1 MKKELEDVFNRGF
14 WDGYYQGARLGEWCD
29 VYGSTAARKK
39 AYCGK
44 ITNWFGKLGVA
55 EILVESY
62 SLKVGD
68 KILIIGPTS
77 GCVEYTVPEI
87 RVDLK
92 PVQEAGKGVYC
103 SIPINWKDVVPGA
116 REEALSLCGDGCN
129 EQACKAIEETRLR
142 RSDKVYIWAEDKN

>member
-1 MKKELEDVFNRGF
+1 MFSFSAVGQPHRFHPTQKPIALYEWLLKK
-14 WDGYYQGARLGEWCD
+14 YA
-29 VYGSTAARKK
+29 
-39 AYCGK
+39 
-44 ITNWFGKLGVA
+44 
-55 EILVESY
+55 
-62 SLKVGD
+62 KVGD

-103 SIPINWKDVVPGA
+103 SIPIDWSKVVPGA

-129 EQACKAIEETRLR
+129 EQACKAIEENRLR
-142 RSDKVYIWAEDKN
+142 RSDKVYIWAEEK